1 MKQYPEHW
9 PTHRAKTRGKQ
20 RRHRAAVRR
29 ENRLRVVQQKPA
41 AQRNW
46 SRGDHRQRVG
56 PPHDAMRDL

>member
-46 SRGDHRQRVG
+46 SRV
-56 PPHDAMRDL
+56 